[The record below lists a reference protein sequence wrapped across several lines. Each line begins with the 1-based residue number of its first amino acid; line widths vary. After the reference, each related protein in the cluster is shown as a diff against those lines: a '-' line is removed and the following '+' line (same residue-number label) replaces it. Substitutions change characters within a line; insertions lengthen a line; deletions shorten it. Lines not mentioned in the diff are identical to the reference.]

1 MSKEINYVGGQID
14 ALTYMTEIYAN
25 IGNTKMSLTK
35 ADEAI
40 SLVSRDK
47 KYIMEYSTLL
57 IAKGVLFQSLDTSKE
72 LYRFFRRL

>member
-35 ADEAI
+35 ADEQ
-40 SLVSRDK
+40 LVW
-47 KYIMEYSTLL
+47 
-57 IAKGVLFQSLDTSKE
+57 
-72 LYRFFRRL
+72 